1 MVVPPL
7 LGHTS
12 MRATLLASDKGA
24 YVNFRANPS
33 EIPFADEL

>member
-12 MRATLLASDKGA
+12 MRAALLASDKGA

-33 EIPFADEL
+33 EIPFAEE

>member
-7 LGHTS
+7 LGRTS
-12 MRATLLASDKGA
+12 MRATLLSSDKGA
-24 YVNFRANPS
+24 YVSFRANHS